1 MLQLPLKD
9 KVAVVTWGARGIGR
23 AICERYAVEG
33 AKVAPIF
40 GPRYVVKLSRSA
52 AACGEMGTP
61 QPHHVRAWLLAIFRK
76 IRFHANTRQQE
87 RGECRRILPDELL
100 HAQRPFPRQRVHVL
114 RTSGRS
120 VPRGAGRPSSRGGSP
135 GEPANRAVC
144 AQLRQ
149 LPIAVGRGRIAKNG
163 TPGHHGDG
171 VVVIAHREAVI
182 SLVIYVLVR
191 RWIDHIAVTRPV
203 IPSCLHDCWER
214 IVQCQVIL
222 QEIVKREVVAH
233 GLRCTMEALVDD
245 AAPPLRDRPIQRI
258 YICAVGS
265 VNAAR
270 GSVAGICTPA
280 AHGDKEAP
288 LRIPDNSDYCGSNCG
303 KQASPGCR
311 GCAGLICWRLRPANR
326 TAPTSR
332 PHRDCEQFLFF
343 PAFRVDLEKAP
354 SMLARCQM
362 MCGLPSSM
370 ATSLLLTRGR
380 GTWRRLQP
388 PTASLWSAPSSRAR
402 PRASRRSISR
412 S

>member
-1 MLQLPLKD
+1 M
-9 KVAVVTWGARGIGR
+9 
-23 AICERYAVEG
+23 
-33 AKVAPIF
+33 
-40 GPRYVVKLSRSA
+40 
-52 AACGEMGTP
+52 
-61 QPHHVRAWLLAIFRK
+61 
-76 IRFHANTRQQE
+76 
-87 RGECRRILPDELL
+87 
-100 HAQRPFPRQRVHVL
+100 
-114 RTSGRS
+114 
-120 VPRGAGRPSSRGGSP
+120 
-135 GEPANRAVC
+135 
-144 AQLRQ
+144 
-149 LPIAVGRGRIAKNG
+149 
-163 TPGHHGDG
+163 
-171 VVVIAHREAVI
+171 IAHREADI
-182 SLVIYVLVR
+182 SLVICVVVR

-233 GLRCTMEALVDD
+233 GLWCTMEALVDD

-280 AHGDKEAP
+280 AHGDKEARCVF
-288 LRIPDNSDYCGSNCG
+288 RITGTTVDQTVGSKPVHVAVAALG
-303 KQASPGCR
+303 SS
-311 GCAGLICWRLRPANR
+311 AGAQRLRPANR

-332 PHRDCEQFLFF
+332 LHRGCEQFPFF

-354 SMLARCQM
+354 SKLVRCQM

-370 ATSLLLTRGR
+370 ATSLLLTRAR